1 VWHATSPLGPWEP
14 HPANPVANGPREAGF
29 RNGGR
34 LVVHD
39 GRLYRFGQDC
49 GETYGHKVWRR
60 SVGAGEGGLS
70 ATAGMAARGICL
82 LSFVLNRPVQALLS
96 NAPTAAAAPP
106 HFPACRSWWRTR

>member
-1 VWHATSPLGPWEP
+1 MWHATSPLGPWEP

-60 SVGAGEGGLS
+60 SVGAGKCGSG
-70 ATAGMAARGICL
+70 ATAAMAAAGC
-82 LSFVLNRPVQALLS
+82 
-96 NAPTAAAAPP
+96 AAAEPASAGALNKRSSMLLPPP
-106 HFPACRSWWRTR
+106 HLPACRSWWRTR